1 MVLKAFVKKNENLIF
16 TLAGLVALGLFIALR
31 YDYYFDLNDDVLMKD
46 ILAGVYT
53 GEPEGHNIQMLWPV
67 SGFISLLYRI
77 APTLP
82 CYGLFLCGCQY
93 GSIGLVMH
101 RSMDFCKTTGGK
113 LCLILTE
120 VVLATGLLLTP
131 MVSLQYTITCT
142 MLASAA
148 AFLFFTTDITLPA
161 KKFLV
166 FSSPLLNRSANP
178 II

>member
-1 MVLKAFVKKNENLIF
+1 MVLKAFIKKNENLLF
-16 TLAGLVALGLFIALR
+16 TLAGLLVLGLFIGLR

-53 GEPEGHNIQMLWPV
+53 GDPEGHNIQMLWPV

-77 APTLP
+77 APALP

-93 GSIGLVMH
+93 GGIGLVMC
-101 RSMDFCKTTGGK
+101 RSLRFCKTIWGK
-113 LCLILTE
+113 VCLVITE
-120 VVLATGLLLTP
+120 VMLTAGLLLTP

-148 AFLFFTTDITLPA
+148 GFLFFTTDITLPA
-161 KKFLV
+161 KEY
-166 FSSPLLNRSANP
+166 AND
-178 II
+178 